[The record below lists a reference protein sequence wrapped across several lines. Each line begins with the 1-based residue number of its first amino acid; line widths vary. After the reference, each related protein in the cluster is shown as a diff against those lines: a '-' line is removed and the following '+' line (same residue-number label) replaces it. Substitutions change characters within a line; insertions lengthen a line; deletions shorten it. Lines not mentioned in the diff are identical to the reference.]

1 MELGQKVEATAYLV
15 RKTLTEGGRGW
26 GGARKVWQRAVFPAP
41 AIGVL
46 VGLRT
51 ISEGHRVNLG
61 DEGVAYKATAYQRA
75 ALVAFGLRSAPRL
88 VAMADLKTPNDAG
101 NAPRDGGCL
110 GEGD

>member
-1 MELGQKVEATAYLV
+1 MELGQRVEATAYLV
-15 RKTLTEGGRGW
+15 RKTLTDGGRGW
-26 GGARKVWQRAVFPAP
+26 DGGRKVWRRAVRPEPA
-41 AIGVL
+41 AGVL

-88 VAMADLKTPNDAG
+88 VALADLKTPNV
-101 NAPRDGGCL
+101 
-110 GEGD
+110 